1 MDKHCLSPPGQSK
14 LISRATNF
22 SSVFKLEGFN
32 KFVLCYRL
40 PIKEFGEF
48 MDVLKSFLTGTVV
61 VKVGDITKEAVDAI
75 VNAANGTLMG
85 GGGVD
90 GAIHRVG
97 GPEILKECTE
107 IRRVQYPD
115 GLPTGQAVITTAGRM
130 PAKHVIHTVGPVYG
144 RGGKDKAELL
154 AACYYNSLGL
164 AADKGLKT
172 IAFPAISTGIY
183 GYPLHEAAQVSSQ
196 AIQQF
201 LSSNASL
208 HEVRLVFFSPTD
220 ADTFLKNHSFTE

>member
-1 MDKHCLSPPGQSK
+1 M
-14 LISRATNF
+14 
-22 SSVFKLEGFN
+22 E
-32 KFVLCYRL
+32 
-40 PIKEFGEF
+40 
-48 MDVLKSFLTGTVV
+48 VLKSFLTGKVL
-61 VKVGDITKEAVDAI
+61 VKVGDLTKENVDAI
-75 VNAANGTLMG
+75 VNAANGTLLG

-90 GAIHRVG
+90 GAIHRAG
-97 GPEILKECTE
+97 GPEILKECKE

-115 GLPTGQAVITTAGRM
+115 GLPTGRAVITTAGKM

-154 AACYYNSLGL
+154 AECYRNSLAL
-164 AADKGLKT
+164 AAENGLKT

-183 GYPLHEAAQVSSQ
+183 GYPLDEAAQVSSQ

-208 HEVRLVFFSPTD
+208 QEVRLVFFSPSD
-220 ADTFLKNHSFTE
+220 AETFLKNHSFAE

>member
-1 MDKHCLSPPGQSK
+1 M
-14 LISRATNF
+14 A
-22 SSVFKLEGFN
+22 
-32 KFVLCYRL
+32 VLR
-40 PIKEFGEF
+40 
-48 MDVLKSFLTGTVV
+48 SFLAGTVV
-61 VKVGDITKEAVDAI
+61 VKVGDITKEVVDAI

-90 GAIHRVG
+90 GAIHRAG
-97 GPEILKECTE
+97 GPEILKECKE

-130 PAKHVIHTVGPVYG
+130 AAKHVIHTVGPVYG
-144 RGGKDKAELL
+144 RGEKGKAELL
-154 AACYYNSLGL
+154 SACYYNSLTL

-183 GYPLHEAAQVSSQ
+183 GYPLDEAAQVSSQ
-196 AIQQF
+196 TIQKF

-208 HEVRLVFFSPTD
+208 DEVRLVFFSPSD
-220 ADTFLKNHSFTE
+220 AEIFLKNHAFAE